1 MSETDKIVE
10 RIKKLLRL
18 GRGTNH
24 TAEAM
29 AAIKKAQEL
38 ADNSGIS
45 IDGLDIDKEQ
55 IRITH
60 ESGGVKRC
68 TFARTCSHHILSRH
82 FSVRIFS
89 SSFQGCVYI
98 GPSVNI
104 AIAKHVESFL
114 IRECTTAWAEFE
126 KTLPKR
132 KVTPNKKKTF
142 EVNFFAGI
150 DTVLSQRPIRNDKS
164 EIATA
169 IELYTNSN
177 FKLRTTKVDVPTRMD
192 HTIARHGY
200 LQGVSTNVSRPVE
213 SAVINKAI
221 TQ

>member
-45 IDGLDIDKEQ
+45 IDGIDIDKEQ

-68 TFARTCSHHILSRH
+68 SFARRYAHAILSRH
-82 FSVRIFS
+82 FSVRVFS
-89 SSFQGCVYI
+89 SSWQGCVYI

-104 AIAKHVESFL
+104 AIGKHVECFL
-114 IRECTTAWAEFE
+114 IRECTSAWAEFE

-132 KVTPNKKKTF
+132 KVTANKKKTF

-150 DTVLSQRPIRNDKS
+150 NTVLNKRPIRNDKS

-169 IELYTNSN
+169 IELYTKSN
-177 FKLRTTKVDVPTRMD
+177 FKVKSTKLYPPSHID
-192 HTIARHGY
+192 HTVARHGY